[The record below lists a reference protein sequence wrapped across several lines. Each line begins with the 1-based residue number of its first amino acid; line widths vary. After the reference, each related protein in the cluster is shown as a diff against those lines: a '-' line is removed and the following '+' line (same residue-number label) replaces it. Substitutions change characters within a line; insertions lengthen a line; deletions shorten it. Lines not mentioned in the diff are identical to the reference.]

1 MFKMR
6 IIDEETGRVVMER
19 KKIVYTVIDKVVG
32 EKVEALSKEDLFDDL
47 YNRLEEYG
55 TTAYTHRE
63 LTEDEG
69 YIIYIERVF

>member
-6 IIDEETGRVVMER
+6 IIDDETGRVILER
-19 KKIVYTVIDKVVG
+19 KQITYTIIDKVVG
-32 EKVEALSKEDLFDDL
+32 EKVEALSKEAIFDEL
-47 YNRLEEYG
+47 YNRIEEYG

-69 YIIYIERVF
+69 YIIYIERAF

>member
-1 MFKMR
+1 MFKMK
-6 IIDEETGRVVMER
+6 IVDEKTGRVIMER

-69 YIIYIERVF
+69 YIIYIERVK